1 MIDIHSHVIP
11 KIDDGSSDMSE
22 SIEMLRAA
30 ARAGVDLI
38 VATPHCFSYPRSP
51 RTSHITRGLDE
62 LAKAAA
68 SDDEASQVELV
79 IGAEIMLDP
88 GVKEVLDGGGIPPI
102 GGSGVHILVE
112 LPMLSVPKYTEKT
125 LFELKVGGYV
135 PIIAHPERN
144 YELSQDPDMLRRL
157 IKMGAL
163 VQVDAGSI
171 AGAYGAMAEKSSLKM
186 LRSRMCHFV
195 ASDAHNPGAYS
206 RLLPAAR
213 RRVTSLIGK
222 EAARALFEANPR
234 AVLEGNTPEAPEPV
248 IPEKDHA
255 SSRRTGRSLA
265 EFFKRLKRP

>member
-1 MIDIHSHVIP
+1 
-11 KIDDGSSDMSE
+11 
-22 SIEMLRAA
+22 
-30 ARAGVDLI
+30 
-38 VATPHCFSYPRSP
+38 
-51 RTSHITRGLDE
+51 
-62 LAKAAA
+62 
-68 SDDEASQVELV
+68 
-79 IGAEIMLDP
+79 
-88 GVKEVLDGGGIPPI
+88 
-102 GGSGVHILVE
+102 
-112 LPMLSVPKYTEKT
+112 
-125 LFELKVGGYV
+125 
-135 PIIAHPERN
+135 
-144 YELSQDPDMLRRL
+144 MLRRL

-195 ASDAHNPGAYS
+195 ASDAHNPGGAYS

-265 EFFKRLKRP
+265 EFSKG